1 MISSKTIKIAF
12 DGTQE
17 EWDAMPYNEYIKIQ
31 KGNLIEIL
39 GQTLSVFIEECANMA
54 VENWCQSQ
62 VDDLQRLFIAVCT
75 DTDYAE
81 KCEEDEPEEER
92 KAVET

>member
-1 MISSKTIKIAF
+1 MITNKTIKMAF
-12 DGTQE
+12 EGTQE
-17 EWDAMPYNEYIKIQ
+17 EWDAMPDNEYIKIQ

-39 GQTLSVFIEECANMA
+39 GQALSVFIEECASMA
-54 VENWCQSQ
+54 VENWCRSQ
-62 VDDLQRLFIAVCT
+62 VNDLQRLFIAVCT

-92 KAVET
+92 EAGKT